1 MAQSVEILFGPPGT
15 GKTTELLNRLGDLVE
30 QKRISPERIA
40 YLSFSRAA
48 VGEAMSRVSYPRDAL
63 PWFRTIHSLGFK
75 LCELSR
81 LDVLQVEHLKE
92 FGTIISEPFKEV
104 DAHTGAWDTPPSS
117 PGRGYPADL
126 ALEIW
131 AQARA
136 RGTGL
141 EDEWRRAQYRD
152 LTFGFVDKLID
163 AYEAF
168 KYANGLWD
176 YPDMVRRAEGELPVD
191 WVFLDEAQ
199 DTSAAQWSLVRRVTP
214 KGARVVIAGDDD
226 QAIYGWSGSDPRPLL
241 TLKADRTVLPH
252 SYRLPSRIKH
262 LADAVVRPIHGRHPK
277 IFTSNGETGDV
288 KTVTDIDAVDLRS
301 GEWLLLARTNY
312 QLAQWRRLAK
322 QQGVVYTLEHGD
334 WSWKLPAVRAAG
346 AYDALRRGKGVERG
360 EVKYLYQA
368 LPPELRATADV
379 KSLPETCVWDHVM
392 GPSADRHAKAWWEV
406 LTLMDPEDTA
416 YIRGLRR
423 NGESLT
429 LPGRVRI
436 LTVHRSKGLEADHVA
451 VLSDVPKRVWEN
463 ADRGDELRVQYV
475 ASTRA
480 RKTLTLVRPTT
491 PNHWEWTI

>member
-30 QKRISPERIA
+30 KKRISPERIA
-40 YLSFSRAA
+40 FLSFSRAA
-48 VGEAMSRVSYPRDAL
+48 VGEARSRISYPKEAV

-81 LDVLQVEHLKE
+81 LDVLQVEHLQQ
-92 FGTIISEPFKEV
+92 FGAVVSESFKDV
-104 DAHTGAWDTPPSS
+104 DRHVGAWDTPPSS

-131 AQARA
+131 ALARA

-141 EDEWRRAQYRD
+141 QDEWRRAQYRD

-168 KYANGLWD
+168 KFNNGLWD

-199 DTSAAQWSLVRRVTP
+199 DTSAAQWDLVRRVTP
-214 KGARVVIAGDDD
+214 KGANVIIAGDDD
-226 QAIYGWSGSDPRPLL
+226 QAIYGWSGSDTRPLM

-262 LADAVVRPIHGRHPK
+262 LADAIVRPIHGRQPK
-277 IFTSNGETGDV
+277 IFTPSGETGEV
-288 KTVTDIDAVDLRS
+288 RTVTEVDEVDLRS
-301 GEWLLLARTNY
+301 GKWLLLARTNY
-312 QLAQWRRLAK
+312 QLAHWRRLAK

-334 WSWKLPAVRAAG
+334 WSWKLPAVRAA
-346 AYDALRRGKGVERG
+346 ACYDTLRRGKAVDRG
-360 EVKYLYQA
+360 EVRYLYQA
-368 LPPELRATADV
+368 LPPELRAVTDITH
-379 KSLPETCVWDHVM
+379 LPDTCVWDHVM
-392 GPSADRHAKAWWEV
+392 TAAAARGEKEWWTV
-406 LTLMDPEDTA
+406 LTLMDPEDVA

-451 VLSDVPKRVWEN
+451 VLADVPKKVWDG
-463 ADRGDELRVQYV
+463 DRSDELRVQYV

-480 RKTLTLVRPTT
+480 RQTLTLVRPST
-491 PNHWEWTI
+491 PHHWEWVR